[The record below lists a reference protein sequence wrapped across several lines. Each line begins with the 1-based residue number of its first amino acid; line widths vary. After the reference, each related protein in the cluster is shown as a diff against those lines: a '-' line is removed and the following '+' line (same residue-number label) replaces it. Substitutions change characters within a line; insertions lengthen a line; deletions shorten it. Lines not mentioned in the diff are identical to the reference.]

1 MNASNRSVRR
11 DLLLL
16 IGLSLLLLAAGIG
29 LRNPWPAD
37 EPVYALIARDMLAH
51 HQWLIPMAG
60 GDYYQDKPPLFFWLI
75 AAGYF
80 ITGSLKVGFLLPSL
94 LAGLGTTLL
103 VYDLG
108 RRLWNREAGLY
119 AAVLLL
125 FTVQFTLQARRA
137 QIDAVLMFWILLS
150 LYCLLRQLLG
160 GGGWRWCVAA
170 GIAAG
175 LGVLSKIVGF
185 LSFMVLLPWIYAWW
199 RGWQMPPAPRPW
211 WLWVSGGIACA
222 AVAALWIV
230 PVLLAAQA
238 DPALVPYRDEVL
250 LQQTFGRYTTPWH
263 HVQPPW
269 YYLQVIATAWMPL
282 ALLLPWLVPGWVR
295 ALRERDARVLLIVG
309 WALLYVVFFSISS
322 GKRDVYILPAL
333 PAVALAAGYLLPDLL
348 RRRGP
353 QRALFVLS
361 ALVTVVCLGGAAWL
375 SFGDTE
381 RGSKLL
387 EEAGLASFM
396 PLAFIGAVGLVLMAA
411 LRLQRSALALL
422 GIFMTAWLTLGF
434 WVFPQMD
441 TQRSARAFM
450 AQLQSLADPQ
460 RELGLLA
467 YREQF
472 LWSVRRTTVNFGH
485 RRFRDEAQEIDDAA
499 HWLAQDPQR
508 QLLVQE
514 AMLEPCFRDTARRPA
529 GRVSSIN
536 WYLVTGTPDA
546 ACAARGNP
554 ASPLRYSPVLP

>member
-1 MNASNRSVRR
+1 MNAESGQLRR

-51 HQWLIPMAG
+51 HKWLIPMAG
-60 GDYYQDKPPLFFWLI
+60 GDFYQDKPPLFFWLI
-75 AAGYF
+75 AAGF
-80 ITGSLKVGFLLPSL
+80 RVTGSLKVGFLLPSM

-119 AAVLLL
+119 AALLLL
-125 FTVQFTLQARRA
+125 FTVQFTLQSRRA
-137 QIDAVLMFWILLS
+137 QIDALLMFWIVLS
-150 LYCLLRQLLG
+150 LYCLLRQLLCG
-160 GGGWRWCVAA
+160 EGWRWCVAA
-170 GIAAG
+170 GVAAG

-185 LSFMVLLPWIYAWW
+185 LSFMVLLPWFFAWW
-199 RGWQMPPAPRPW
+199 RGWKMPPAPRPW
-211 WLWVSGGIACA
+211 WLWSSGGVACV

-282 ALLLPWLVPGWVR
+282 ALLLPWLVPGWLR
-295 ALRERDARVLLIVG
+295 SLRERDARVLLILG
-309 WALLYVVFFSISS
+309 WALLFVAFFSISS

-333 PAVALAAGYLLPDLL
+333 PAVALASGYLLPGLL
-348 RRRGP
+348 QRRGP
-353 QRALFVLS
+353 QLALLLLTAFICL
-361 ALVTVVCLGGAAWL
+361 VCLGGAAWL
-375 SFGDTE
+375 SFGDTA
-381 RGSKLL
+381 RGASLL
-387 EEAGLASFM
+387 QDAGLASFA
-396 PLAFIGAVGLVLMAA
+396 PLVCIGAAGLVLLAVFRARRAA
-411 LRLQRSALALL
+411 AALL
-422 GIFMTAWLTLGF
+422 GLFIVAWLTLGF

-441 TQRSARAFM
+441 AQRSSSAFM
-450 AQLQSLADPQ
+450 TRLEQLADPE

-499 HWLAQDPQR
+499 RWLSVDPQR
-508 QLLVQE
+508 QLLVQD
-514 AMLEPCFRDTARRPA
+514 AMLEPCFHSAARRPA
-529 GRVSSIN
+529 GRVSSID
-536 WYLVTGTPDA
+536 WYLVTGRPDP
-546 ACAARGNP
+546 ACAARGDP
-554 ASPLRYSPVLP
+554 RSALRYTPVMP